1 MTTTEEHVEGDL
13 LTLEEVCE
21 RVGMSVRNVR
31 FYTTRGLVPTPLK
44 RGRQGFYTP
53 VHVARL
59 ELVRELQAHGFTL
72 AAIEKYVARV
82 PDDATPEAI
91 SLHRTLLAPWTA
103 EQPEPMSREELD
115 ERAGRMLTD
124 EEIEVLVALEAI
136 APREQDDRFDV
147 TVAHLDASLVL
158 IQFGY
163 PKEAA
168 EAAREIFTEHATA
181 IAESLNALFHELVWP
196 AFRASGAKPEDLLR
210 AVESIKP
217 ITTAALV
224 SHYEAAVTRAI
235 GGRIAR
241 MTGEATPDAR

>member
-1 MTTTEEHVEGDL
+1 MATADEAPDAGL
-13 LTLEEVCE
+13 LTLDEVCE
-21 RVGMSVRNVR
+21 QVGMSVRNVR
-31 FYTTRGLVPTPLK
+31 FYTTRGLVPPPLK

-82 PDDATPEAI
+82 PADATPESI
-91 SLHRTLLAPWTA
+91 VLHRTLLAPWTA
-103 EQPEPMSREELD
+103 EQSETLTRAELD
-115 ERAGRMLTD
+115 DRAGRVLTD
-124 EEIEVLVALEAI
+124 DELEVLVALEAI
-136 APREQDDRFDV
+136 TLTEDGRFE
-147 TVAHLDASLVL
+147 VATSLLDACFVL

-168 EAAREIFTEHATA
+168 AAARDIFTEHATV

-196 AFRASGAKPEDLLR
+196 AFRASGAKPEDLQR

-241 MTGEATPDAR
+241 LTGDAPAPQR

>member
-1 MTTTEEHVEGDL
+1 M
-13 LTLEEVCE
+13 
-21 RVGMSVRNVR
+21 
-31 FYTTRGLVPTPLK
+31 K
-44 RGRQGFYTP
+44 KGRQGFYTP

-82 PDDATPEAI
+82 PADATPESI

-103 EQPEPMSREELD
+103 EQSEPMTRDDLD
-115 ERAGRMLTD
+115 ARAGRVLSD
-124 EEIEVLVALEAI
+124 DEIEVLVALEAI
-136 APREQDDRFDV
+136 RPREDDDHFDV
-147 TVAHLDASLVL
+147 TVAHLDACLAL

-163 PKEAA
+163 PLQAA
-168 EAAREIFTEHATA
+168 LAARAIMTEHATA
-181 IAESLNALFHELVWP
+181 IAESLNALFHEQVWP
-196 AFRASGAKPEDLLR
+196 AFRASGAQPSDLLR
-210 AVESIKP
+210 AVETIKP

-241 MTGEATPDAR
+241 LTGEETP